1 MDIRLFQEQNGLRSN
16 DVVAAMR
23 TGYPKYDKHIH
34 SRVMHPETYGVK
46 LVREAEQ
53 LIEGI
58 FSLTPQKPRRAENR
72 RNPYRLSFRIN
83 KTILDQLQLAQK
95 RCGMETMQDFLTH
108 IVLTWLE
115 GENESST

>member
-23 TGYPKYDKHIH
+23 TGYPKYDKYIH
-34 SRVMHPETYGVK
+34 SHVLRPEAYGVK

-58 FSLTPQKPRRAENR
+58 FATEPQKRRHAEHR
-72 RNPYRLSFRIN
+72 RNPYRLSFRTN
-83 KTILDQLQLAQK
+83 KTILDQLQQAQK

-115 GENESST
+115 GEDESST